1 LKKCPDFCENIRHNT
16 TEIVHTEHKLYYI
29 FNGSP
34 YMAIEASVAALNLA
48 GNGEFERATIQTMAK
63 PKDYEKIN
71 ITRNA
76 KEIQVNIW
84 PGCPYTGPFT
94 YTIHLRKKEGNVSV
108 NALVSEDTIVLNHTF
123 GGLIPV
129 TNYTVCVTAEK
140 LKEKCSMVKTKIIAS
155 ESAPLLTL
163 KINAS
168 KLLINISKT
177 DQMYA
182 DENEILTYIITT
194 EIKCIQSSPECA
206 STDCSSSYKSMYF
219 NKPLESFEELL
230 LSTTLNRKYRVQG
243 SVKNSAGV
251 GKISNWTDWKES
263 LPATEEDF
271 DNLKIYF
278 LPTATENSITVSKPS
293 ICPYLGNPMT
303 IDFVKTKNRMYT

>member
-1 LKKCPDFCENIRHNT
+1 
-16 TEIVHTEHKLYYI
+16 
-29 FNGSP
+29 
-34 YMAIEASVAALNLA
+34 
-48 GNGEFERATIQTMAK
+48 
-63 PKDYEKIN
+63 
-71 ITRNA
+71 
-76 KEIQVNIW
+76 
-84 PGCPYTGPFT
+84 
-94 YTIHLRKKEGNVSV
+94 
-108 NALVSEDTIVLNHTF
+108 
-123 GGLIPV
+123 
-129 TNYTVCVTAEK
+129 
-140 LKEKCSMVKTKIIAS
+140 
-155 ESAPLLTL
+155 
-163 KINAS
+163 
-168 KLLINISKT
+168 
-177 DQMYA
+177 
-182 DENEILTYIITT
+182 
-194 EIKCIQSSPECA
+194 
-206 STDCSSSYKSMYF
+206 MYF